1 MPIFLLTVKDPYHE
15 DWKGYRPGF
24 GEVSKVVVRAD
35 SRKEAQKTAKK
46 AINWE
51 LLMEG
56 VGRNRRMKAQPDPHP
71 LQHPDITECKEL
83 DPNGPDSVIALETIP
98 DWPVPKA

>member
-98 DWPVPKA
+98 DWHVPKA